1 MGMCDSESIVP
12 SMRTS
17 FLGAKCFRVLHLT
30 LTIIVS
36 SSMSTTSTPWQ
47 ANLPATS
54 VGPRIALIHGLA
66 AGKHMER
73 HLLTFL
79 RAAGYADTS
88 LYSNH
93 LNPSRVADDLAVAAQ
108 AGRPIVLV
116 GYSQGGSQ
124 VLKVA
129 KLLSKRGIHTDLVV
143 SLAAG
148 GLGRFYFP
156 QWGFNMRRIPAG
168 IKRYLNYYAAKDLLG
183 TDLLSSANL
192 ARAESKDTHL
202 ENIGYPQSAGVDHFK
217 IVTCYPA
224 ARVLPEVKALFLD
237 RLLKELEELG

>member
-1 MGMCDSESIVP
+1 MPHASI
-12 SMRTS
+12 
-17 FLGAKCFRVLHLT
+17 
-30 LTIIVS
+30 
-36 SSMSTTSTPWQ
+36 PWQ
-47 ANLPATS
+47 ANVSASAP
-54 VGPRIALIHGLA
+54 VPRIALIHGLM

-73 HLLTFL
+73 HLLSFL
-79 RAAGYADTS
+79 RAAGYGDTS

-93 LNPSRVADDLAVAAQ
+93 LNPARIADDLAVAAR

-129 KLLSKRGIHTDLVV
+129 KLLSRRGIKTDLVV

-156 QWGFNMRRIPAG
+156 QLGFNMRRIPAG
-168 IKRYLNYYAAKDLLG
+168 IKRYLNYYAAKDILG
-183 TDLLSSANL
+183 TDLLPSANL
-192 ARAESKDTHL
+192 ARAESRDTYL

-217 IVTCYPA
+217 IVTCYPTV
-224 ARVLPEVKALFLD
+224 RVLPKVKALFLD
-237 RLLKELEELG
+237 RLLKELAELS

>member
-1 MGMCDSESIVP
+1 MPKPSI
-12 SMRTS
+12 
-17 FLGAKCFRVLHLT
+17 
-30 LTIIVS
+30 
-36 SSMSTTSTPWQ
+36 PWH
-47 ANLPATS
+47 ANLPVTS
-54 VGPRIALIHGLA
+54 TGPRVALIHGLL

-73 HLLTFL
+73 HLLSFL

-93 LNPSRVADDLAVAAQ
+93 CSPARIADDLAVAAR

-129 KLLSKRGIHTDLVV
+129 KLLSQRGIETDLVV

-168 IKRYLNYYAAKDLLG
+168 IKRYLNYYAAKDVLG
-183 TDLLSSANL
+183 TDLLPFANL
-192 ARAESKDTHL
+192 ARAESKATYL

-224 ARVLPEVKALFLD
+224 SHVLPEVKALFLD
-237 RLLKELEELG
+237 RLLKELEQLD

>member
-1 MGMCDSESIVP
+1 MSNASMHNTSI
-12 SMRTS
+12 
-17 FLGAKCFRVLHLT
+17 
-30 LTIIVS
+30 
-36 SSMSTTSTPWQ
+36 PWH

-54 VGPRIALIHGLA
+54 TGPRIALIHGLL

-73 HLLTFL
+73 HLLSFL

-93 LNPSRVADDLAVAAQ
+93 LNPARIADDLADAAL
-108 AGRPIVLV
+108 AGRPIVLI

-129 KLLSKRGIHTDLVV
+129 KLLSKRGIETDLVV

-156 QWGFNMRRIPAG
+156 QWGFNVRRIPAG
-168 IKRYLNYYAAKDLLG
+168 IKRYLNYFSAKDMLG
-183 TDLLSSANL
+183 TDLLPFANL
-192 ARAESKDTHL
+192 ARAESKETLL
-202 ENIGYPQSAGVDHFK
+202 ENIGYSRSAGVDHFK

-237 RLLKELEELG
+237 RLLGELAELS

>member
-1 MGMCDSESIVP
+1 MPHP
-12 SMRTS
+12 S
-17 FLGAKCFRVLHLT
+17 LH
-30 LTIIVS
+30 
-36 SSMSTTSTPWQ
+36 WH

-54 VGPRIALIHGLA
+54 TGPRIALIHGLL

-73 HLLTFL
+73 HLLSFL

-93 LNPSRVADDLAVAAQ
+93 LNPAHIADDLAVAAQ

-129 KLLSKRGIHTDLVV
+129 KLLSKRGIKTDLVV

-156 QWGFNMRRIPAG
+156 QWGFNMRRIPTG
-168 IKRYLNYYAAKDLLG
+168 IKRYLNYYAAKDVLG
-183 TDLLSSANL
+183 TDLLPFANL
-192 ARAESKDTHL
+192 ARAESKSTHI
-202 ENIGYPQSAGVDHFK
+202 ENIGFPLSAGVDHFK
-217 IVTCYPA
+217 IVTCYPV

-237 RLLKELEELG
+237 RLLKELEQLS

>member
-1 MGMCDSESIVP
+1 MLTKSI
-12 SMRTS
+12 
-17 FLGAKCFRVLHLT
+17 LWH
-30 LTIIVS
+30 
-36 SSMSTTSTPWQ
+36 

-54 VGPRIALIHGLA
+54 SGPRIALIHGLL

-73 HLLTFL
+73 HLLSFL

-93 LNPSRVADDLAVAAQ
+93 LSPTRIADDLAVAAQ

-129 KLLSKRGIHTDLVV
+129 KLLAKRGIKSDLVV

-156 QWGFNMRRIPAG
+156 QWGFNVRRIPAG
-168 IKRYLNYYAAKDLLG
+168 IKRYLNYYAAKDVLG
-183 TDLLSSANL
+183 TDVIPFLNL
-192 ARAESKDTHL
+192 ARAESRETYL
-202 ENIGYPQSAGVDHFK
+202 ENIGYPLSAGVDHFK
-217 IVTCYPA
+217 IVTCYPTE
-224 ARVLPEVKALFLD
+224 RVLPEVKALFLA
-237 RLLKELEELG
+237 RLQHELEQLS

>member
-1 MGMCDSESIVP
+1 MSKRSIHW
-12 SMRTS
+12 R
-17 FLGAKCFRVLHLT
+17 
-30 LTIIVS
+30 
-36 SSMSTTSTPWQ
+36 
-47 ANLPATS
+47 ANLPDTTS
-54 VGPRIALIHGLA
+54 GPRIALIHGLA

-93 LNPSRVADDLAVAAQ
+93 LSPARVADDLAHAAKE
-108 AGRPIVLV
+108 GRPIVLV

-129 KLLSKRGIHTDLVV
+129 KQLYKRGIEIDLVV

-183 TDLLSSANL
+183 TDLLPVLNL
-192 ARAESKDTHL
+192 ARADSRDTYL

-217 IVTCYPA
+217 IVTCYPT
-224 ARVLPEVKALFLD
+224 ARVLPEVQTLFLD
-237 RLLKELEELG
+237 RLLKELELLT